1 MDSIQDLL
9 NILREDPVYYE
20 KRQSILLLSDTLK
33 VLIYSERSAAV
44 SATIT
49 WGQRRFHYSYERV
62 YTIFPGNN
70 ALCFCTHVQSTG
82 TNPRRR
88 ASRRTEYSIK
98 LTLIRDALSLYS
110 AEYLPDP
117 VGFLEPPINLF
128 ISRAPTPESF
138 DYRVECLYIYDIPLR
153 EQPSP
158 RRLQDF
164 CTRTIA
170 LAGLTAD
177 YIAENIGRVIVDP
190 RMLALNDM
198 QKLILDCRFLNRT
211 NFCHGGEVCFTL
223 LRPIGHIRPA
233 IHCDESDRIREDA
246 FWRLAFSEEY
256 RELLSPFM
264 PSLLS
269 RNNLVLDV
277 FGGLS
282 LDYFDEEYDH
292 YPTRDN
298 NLPRFYLLET
308 SDDDDDYDSPYSSPY
323 SSPSPNGL

>member
-9 NILREDPVYYE
+9 NILREDPVYHE
-20 KRQSILLLSDTLK
+20 KRSFILLLPDTLK
-33 VLIYSERSAAV
+33 VLIFSERSSAV
-44 SATIT
+44 SAAIT
-49 WGQRRFHYSYERV
+49 WRYRRFHYSYERV

-98 LTLIRDALSLYS
+98 LTLIRDALSLYNVDV
-110 AEYLPDP
+110 PDP
-117 VGFLEPPINLF
+117 VGFLEPPLNLF
-128 ISRAPTPESF
+128 MSRAPTPDSF
-138 DYRVECLYIYDIPLR
+138 DHRVECLYVYDIPLR
-153 EQPSP
+153 EQPGP

-164 CTRTIA
+164 CARSIA

-211 NFCHGGEVCFTL
+211 NFCHGGEVCFDV
-223 LRPIGHIRPA
+223 LRPIGHVRPA
-233 IHCDESDRIREDA
+233 IHCDEADLIREDA

-256 RELLSPFM
+256 KELLSPFM

-282 LDYFDEEYDH
+282 LDYFDQDYD
-292 YPTRDN
+292 YFPTSSIHDGLR
-298 NLPRFYLLET
+298 RIYLLET
-308 SDDDDDYDSPYSSPY
+308 SDDDYDSPYSSPY
-323 SSPSPNGL
+323 STPSPNGL